1 MSFLDYIEMCLDTYI
16 KHLLYIFQEIYLQI
30 SFYFINEHLSGL
42 NRLFNYCNTEVSWI
56 VQI

>member
-1 MSFLDYIEMCLDTYI
+1 MSFLDYIEMYLDTY
-16 KHLLYIFQEIYLQI
+16 LLYIFQEIYLQI

-42 NRLFNYCNTEVSWI
+42 NKLFNYCNREVSWI